1 MDEGILIP
9 IAMFVGLTL
18 VMSLF
23 FMFRYKTR
31 REMQKTIRTAMD
43 KGQELTPEIIDR
55 LGTPKPPKDKD
66 LRTSLIWFALAVSVA
81 AFGFGIPDDDEE
93 VLQIML
99 GMAAFPFSLGIA
111 FLTMWFFSGRKS

>member
-66 LRTSLIWFALAVSVA
+66 LRIALIWFALAISFA
-81 AFGFGIPDDDEE
+81 SFGFGIPDDDEE

-99 GMAAFPFSLGIA
+99 GIAAFPFSLGVAYLI
-111 FLTMWFFSGRKS
+111 MWFYSGRKS